1 MDKTTYKH
9 DPYTEDE
16 IQIILG
22 FIKEGHSS
30 KEISELTKRSP
41 GAINTLAY
49 KVRKGQMANVPKI
62 PEKKSAEY
70 EISGSVIK
78 TKEVMTPRDMIKA
91 LYDMGYRI
99 ENNQLVCYVKQV
111 VKVSDI
117 VR

>member
-1 MDKTTYKH
+1 MEKITYKR

-22 FIKEGHSS
+22 FIKDGHTSR
-30 KEISELTKRSP
+30 EISKLTQRSP

-49 KVRKGQMANVPKI
+49 KIRKGQMANTPKKE
-62 PEKKSAEY
+62 EKTADY
-70 EISGSVIK
+70 EIEGSVVK
-78 TKEVMTPRDMIKA
+78 TKNVMTPRDMIKA

-99 ENNQLVCYVKQV
+99 ENNQLVCYVKQI

-117 VR
+117 IK